1 MSGSFSWHLLVS
13 FDLWQCLGGIWG
25 TSWGVWG
32 VSGGCLR
39 VSECYFWKSEALRCV
54 LGSQPLQYGA
64 ISLFWH
70 CPERHDFFA
79 PDHSETF
86 KYQNVYIWGW
96 QKWLGYMISL
106 FFNARQKDMK
116 NGSCKWSP
124 CRIDLTHQN
133 SVSTGTLWGLFLRCL
148 WDLLLSQRPIGL
160 YMVITGRVGVWNSQ
174 FGNKRRIEGRFG

>member
-25 TSWGVWG
+25 MSWGVWG

-79 PDHSETF
+79 PDHSETS

-96 QKWLGYMISL
+96 QKWLGYMILL
-106 FFNARQKDMK
+106 FFSARQKDIK
-116 NGSCKWSP
+116 HCQRHNGPEGWVHITSSYTNLDQISISESRFSINSKSQP
-124 CRIDLTHQN
+124 NVSLSIKRKLQN
-133 SVSTGTLWGLFLRCL
+133 FDQT
-148 WDLLLSQRPIGL
+148 
-160 YMVITGRVGVWNSQ
+160 
-174 FGNKRRIEGRFG
+174 